1 MNIYGTSGD
10 DNLTGTAGNDVL
22 YGSAG
27 NDTLDGGTGNNALY
41 GGNGNDFYIIRN
53 RFDSIWDAAG
63 TDSGIIYADFY
74 KTNEDIENWTWAS
87 GVQKLPYWIDSLVP
101 GTAPSFQSLLMG
113 GKTIYYTF
121 PTAAPAHFTAEDA
134 YGFKAFTA
142 QQQTFARQA
151 FAYISSV
158 IGVQFVETTNPAASN
173 TIVLANNVQTG
184 SAGYAYF
191 PFDDYQ
197 GSDLLLNYTGS
208 SARNLTPTNGD
219 YSALTLI
226 HELGHALGLK
236 HPFTSVDSLG
246 NASDGPALPI
256 AEDTSQWTVMSY
268 NSRPAEY
275 SLRYSPLDI
284 AALQY
289 LYGPSTSAQTG
300 DNVYTLSA
308 STPNFIWDGGG
319 IDSLDGTNTTQGVT
333 LYLEA
338 GYWGYLGSK
347 ASLITSPA
355 QVTVNFGT
363 VIENAK
369 GGTGSDTIIG
379 NAVDNHLYGYAGDD
393 TLSGGSGGDV
403 LEGGD
408 GNDTFLGVS
417 GADLIYGGAG
427 TDVLLLSSG
436 MTKTQ
441 VLKLRSDATLVTD
454 SSDNVAVCR
463 GVEQIRFS
471 DGILGVSGLTAGPS
485 LDSMLGQI
493 YVAAFRRAPETEGY
507 NYWAKDV
514 ATRGYVAVADT
525 MFSLDVVKAIYPTW
539 MTSTEFVT
547 TIYNNVFNRAPDTE
561 GLNFWVKQHA
571 SESRGQLVMA
581 MTNAALGSPDGTPGK
596 DFFQNRLDWSLYA
609 VNYQSEHQQAMT
621 PEHLA
626 TLTNSVGADGAS
638 LVTLIGQAASGVLV

>member
-1 MNIYGTSGD
+1 MNIYGTNGN
-10 DNLTGTAGNDVL
+10 DNLTGTADNEVL
-22 YGSAG
+22 SGSGG
-27 NDTLDGGTGNNALY
+27 NDTLDGGAGSDKLY
-41 GGNGNDFYIIRN
+41 GGSGDDFYIIRN
-53 RFDSIWDAAG
+53 RFDSVWDSAG

-74 KTNEDIENWTWAS
+74 KTNDEVENWTWGS
-87 GVQKLPYWIDSLVP
+87 GVQKLPYWLDSMLP
-101 GTAPSFQSLLMG
+101 GIAPGFPSLLKG
-113 GKTIYYTF
+113 GKTIYYSF
-121 PTAAPAHFTAEDA
+121 PATAPAHFTAEDA
-134 YGFKAFTA
+134 YGFKPFTA

-151 FAYISSV
+151 FSYISTV
-158 IGVQFVETTNPAASN
+158 IDIQFVEAANSAAAN

-208 SARNLTPTNGD
+208 SARNLTPKNGD

-246 NASDGPALPI
+246 NASDGPALPT
-256 AEDTSQWTVMSY
+256 AEDTSQWTIMSY
-268 NSRPAEY
+268 NSRPTEY
-275 SLRYSPLDI
+275 NLRYSPLDI

-289 LYGPSTSAQTG
+289 LYGPSATAQTG
-300 DNVYTLSA
+300 DDVYTLSA
-308 STPNFIWDGGG
+308 TAPNFIWDGGG
-319 IDSLDGTNTTQGVT
+319 IDSLDATNSSQGVT
-333 LYLEA
+333 LYLEP
-338 GYWGYLGSK
+338 GYWGYIGSK
-347 ASLITSPA
+347 ASLISSSA

-369 GGTGSDTIIG
+369 GGTGNDTIIG
-379 NAVDNHLYGYAGDD
+379 NGIDNHLYGYAGDD
-393 TLSGGSGGDV
+393 TLSGGDSDDV

-408 GNDTFLGVS
+408 GNDTFLGVLGS
-417 GADLIYGGAG
+417 DLIYGGAG
-427 TDVLLLSSG
+427 NDVLLLSSG

-441 VLKLRSDATLVTD
+441 VLKLRNDATLVTD
-454 SSDNVAVCR
+454 SSGNVAVCR

-471 DGILGVSGLTAGPS
+471 DGVLGVSGLSAGPS

-507 NYWAKDV
+507 NYWAKDI
-514 ATRGYVAVADT
+514 AARGYIAVADS

-561 GLNFWVKQHA
+561 GLNFWVKQLA
-571 SESRGQLVMA
+571 TESRGQLVME
-581 MTNAALGSPDGTPGK
+581 MTNAALGAPDGTAGK

-609 VNYQSEHQQAMT
+609 VNYQTEHQQAMT
-621 PEHLA
+621 PEHLT

-638 LVTLIGQAASGVLV
+638 LVTLIGQAASGVLI

>member
-1 MNIYGTSGD
+1 MNIYGTNGN
-10 DNLTGTAGNDVL
+10 DNLTGTADNEVL
-22 YGSAG
+22 SGSGG
-27 NDTLDGGTGNNALY
+27 NDTLDGGAGSDKLY
-41 GGNGNDFYIIRN
+41 GGSGDDFYIIRN
-53 RFDSIWDAAG
+53 RFDSVWDSAG

-74 KTNEDIENWTWAS
+74 KTNDEVENWTWGS
-87 GVQKLPYWIDSLVP
+87 GVQKLPYWIDSLLP
-101 GTAPSFQSLLMG
+101 GIAPGFPSLLKG
-113 GKTIYYTF
+113 GKTIYYAF
-121 PTAAPAHFTAEDA
+121 PTTAPAHFTAEDA
-134 YGFKAFTA
+134 YGFKPFNA
-142 QQQTFARQA
+142 QQQAFARQA
-151 FAYISSV
+151 FAYMSSV
-158 IGVQFVETTNPAASN
+158 IDIQFVEATNSAAAN

-208 SARNLTPTNGD
+208 SARNLTPKNGD

-246 NASDGPALPI
+246 NASDGPALPT
-256 AEDTSQWTVMSY
+256 AEDTSQWTIMSY

-275 SLRYSPLDI
+275 NLRYSPLDI

-289 LYGPSTSAQTG
+289 LYGPSATTQTG
-300 DNVYTLSA
+300 DDVYTLNA
-308 STPNFIWDGGG
+308 TAPNFIWDGGG
-319 IDSLDGTNTTQGVT
+319 IDSLDATHTSQGVT
-333 LYLEA
+333 LYLEP
-338 GYWGYLGSK
+338 GYWSYMGSK
-347 ASLITSPA
+347 GSLISSSG

-369 GGTGSDTIIG
+369 GGTGNDTIIG
-379 NAVDNHLYGYAGDD
+379 NGADNHLYGYAGDD
-393 TLSGGSGGDV
+393 TLSGGDNDDV
-403 LEGGD
+403 IEGGD

-417 GADLIYGGAG
+417 GSDLIYGGAG

-441 VLKLRSDATLVTD
+441 VLKLRNDATLVTD
-454 SSDNVAVCR
+454 SSGNVAVCR

-471 DGILGVSGLTAGPS
+471 DGILGVSGLSAGPS

-493 YVAAFRRAPETEGY
+493 YVAAFRRAPEAEGY

-514 ATRGYVAVADT
+514 AARGYIAVADT

-539 MTSTEFVT
+539 MTSTEVVT

-561 GLNFWVKQHA
+561 GLNFWVKQLA
-571 SESRGQLVMA
+571 SQSRGQLVME
-581 MTNAALGSPDGTPGK
+581 MTNAALGSPDGTSGK

-621 PEHLA
+621 PEYLA

-638 LVTLIGQAASGVLV
+638 LVTLIGQAESGVLI

>member
-1 MNIYGTSGD
+1 MNINGTGGN
-10 DNLTGTAGNDVL
+10 DNLTGTGDNDVL
-22 YGSAG
+22 YGGAG
-27 NDTLDGGTGNNALY
+27 NDTLDGGAGSNALY
-41 GGNGNDFYIIRN
+41 GGNGNDFYIVRN
-53 RFDSIWDAAG
+53 RFDSIWDSAG

-74 KTNEDIENWTWAS
+74 KATDDVESWTWAS
-87 GVQKLPYWIDSLVP
+87 GVQKLPYWIDSLLP
-101 GTAPSFQSLLMG
+101 GSAPGFPTLLNG
-113 GKTIYYTF
+113 GKTLYYSF
-121 PTAAPAHFTAEDA
+121 PTAAPAHFSTADA
-134 YGFKAFTA
+134 YGFKPFTA
-142 QQQTFARQA
+142 QQQAFARQA

-158 IGVQFVETTNPAASN
+158 IDIQFVETSNSGTVN

-208 SARNLTPTNGD
+208 SARNLTPANGD

-246 NASDGPALPI
+246 NTSDGPALPT

-275 SLRYSPLDI
+275 NLRYSPLDI

-289 LYGPSTSAQTG
+289 LYGPSTTAETG

-308 STPNFIWDGGG
+308 TAPNFIWDGGG
-319 IDSLDGTNTTQGVT
+319 VDSLDGTNTSQGVT
-333 LYLEA
+333 LYLEP

-347 ASLITSPA
+347 ASLIKSPG

-379 NAVDNHLYGYAGDD
+379 NGVANHLYGYAGDD
-393 TLSGGSGGDV
+393 TLSGGGSNDV

-408 GNDTFLGVS
+408 GNDTFLEVS
-417 GADLIYGGAG
+417 GSDLIYGGAG

-441 VLKLRSDATLVTD
+441 VLKLRSDATLVSD
-454 SSDNVAVCR
+454 SSGNVAVCR
-463 GVEQIRFS
+463 DVEQIRFS
-471 DGILGVSGLTAGPS
+471 DGILGVNGLSTGPS
-485 LDSMLGQI
+485 LDSVLGQI
-493 YVAAFRRAPETEGY
+493 YVAAFRRAPEADGY

-514 ATRGYVAVADT
+514 AACGYIAVADT

-561 GLNFWVKQHA
+561 GLNFWVKQLA
-571 SESRGQLVMA
+571 SESRGQLVMD
-581 MTNAALGSPDGTPGK
+581 MTNAALGSPDGTSGK

-609 VNYQSEHQQAMT
+609 VNYQSEYQQAMT
-621 PEHLA
+621 PEQLT
-626 TLTNSVGADGAS
+626 TLTNTVGADGAS